1 MKHLLGIGDLSK
13 SEIEELLGRA
23 EYYSHAL
30 QDGRWDREKLKNKVI
45 LTLFFEASTRTLTSF
60 MIAAKRLSASVVIW
74 NPESS
79 SLSKGESF
87 VDTIDTL
94 NAMRP
99 NAVIIRHSE
108 YGAPGFVAK
117 RSGCP
122 VINGGDSW
130 REHPTQALLDALT
143 LKQHFGKL
151 EGLTLAII
159 GDIAHSRVAASNMI
173 LLRQFGVNVR
183 VIAPK
188 SLMPERL
195 PAEGVERYN
204 SLAEGLKGADAVMSI
219 RLQKERMQKGL
230 IESDTAYF
238 NEYGLKR
245 SVIDAYCPKAVIL
258 DPGPL
263 IRGIHISDDIAKDP
277 ERSLILKQVA
287 NGIPTRMAVL
297 DRLISDEA

>member
-13 SEIEELLGRA
+13 DEIEDLLNRA
-23 EYYSHAL
+23 DYYAKAL
-30 QDGRWDREKLKNKVI
+30 HDGRWDREKLKDKLI

-60 MIAAKRLSASVVIW
+60 MIAAKRLSANLVIW
-74 NPESS
+74 NPETS

-99 NAVIIRHSE
+99 DAVIIRHSE

-117 RSGCP
+117 RADCP

-143 LKQHFGKL
+143 LRHHFGKL

-173 LLRQFGVNVR
+173 LLSQFGVNIH

-188 SLMPERL
+188 ALMPEKL
-195 PAEGVERYN
+195 PAEGVKRFN
-204 SLAEGLKGADAVMSI
+204 NLAEGLKGVDAVMTI

-238 NEYGLKR
+238 NEFGLKR
-245 SVIDAYCPKAVIL
+245 SVVDAYCPKAVVL

-263 IRGIHISDDIAKDP
+263 IRGVHISDDIAEDP
-277 ERSLILKQVA
+277 TRSLILKQVA

-297 DRLISDEA
+297 DRLISDV

>member
-1 MKHLLGIGDLSK
+1 MKHLLGISDLKKHEIEDLLERADYYSK
-13 SEIEELLGRA
+13 SLSEGKWNR
-23 EYYSHAL
+23 
-30 QDGRWDREKLKNKVI
+30 DKLKDKII
-45 LTLFFEASTRTLTSF
+45 LTMFMEASTRTIISF
-60 MIAAKRLSASVVIW
+60 MIAAKRLGAQVVNW
-74 NPESS
+74 KHETS
-79 SLSKGESF
+79 SLTKGESF

-94 NAMRP
+94 NAMGID
-99 NAVIIRHSE
+99 AVVIRSSE

-117 RSGCP
+117 RASCP

-143 LKQHFGKL
+143 LKHHFGRL
-151 EGLTLAII
+151 EGLTVAII

-183 VIAPK
+183 VIAPPT
-188 SLMPERL
+188 LMPEKL
-195 PAEGVERYN
+195 PAPGVEKFH

-219 RLQKERMQKGL
+219 RLQKERMQAGL
-230 IESDTAYF
+230 IESDAAYF
-238 NEYGLKR
+238 REFGVKR
-245 SVIDAYCPKAVIL
+245 AVFDEYCPKAVLL

-263 IRGIHISDDIAKDP
+263 IRGVHISDDIAEDP

-297 DRLISDEA
+297 DKLMGNG

>member
-1 MKHLLGIGDLSK
+1 MKHLLGIGDLTK
-13 SEIEELLGRA
+13 DDIEDLLDRA
-23 EYYSHAL
+23 DYYSKAL
-30 QDGRWDREKLKNKVI
+30 IEGRWDREKLENKIV

-60 MIAAKRLSASVVIW
+60 VIAAQRLGAQVVTW
-74 NPESS
+74 NPDTS

-94 NAMRP
+94 NAMGAD
-99 NAVIIRHSE
+99 AVIIRHSE

-117 RSGCP
+117 RASCP

-143 LKQHFGKL
+143 LKQRFGKL

-183 VIAPK
+183 VISPPA
-188 SLMPERL
+188 LMPEKL
-195 PAEGVERYN
+195 PAEGVTKFH
-204 SLAEGLKGADAVMSI
+204 SLAEGLQGADAVMSI

-230 IESDTAYF
+230 IESDAAYF
-238 NEYGLKR
+238 REFGVKR
-245 SVIDAYCPKAVIL
+245 EVFDKYCPDAVLL

-263 IRGIHISDDIAKDP
+263 VRGVHISDDIAEDP
-277 ERSLILKQVA
+277 KRSLILKQVA

-297 DRLISDEA
+297 DALVSGG

>member
-1 MKHLLGIGDLSK
+1 MKHLLGIGDLAK
-13 SEIEELLGRA
+13 SDIENLLDRA
-23 EYYSHAL
+23 DYYSKAL
-30 QDGRWDREKLKNKVI
+30 QSGKWNRETLKDKIV

-60 MIAAKRLSASVVIW
+60 IIAAQRLGASVVTW
-74 NPESS
+74 NPDTS

-94 NAMRP
+94 NAMSP
-99 NAVIIRHSE
+99 DAVIIRHSE

-122 VINGGDSW
+122 VINGGDSF

-143 LKQHFGKL
+143 LKHHFGKL
-151 EGLTLAII
+151 DGLTIAII

-183 VIAPK
+183 VIAPPT
-188 SLMPERL
+188 LMPEKM
-195 PAEGVERYN
+195 PAEGIEKFN
-204 SLAEGLKGADAVMSI
+204 SLADGLPGVDAVMTI

-230 IESDTAYF
+230 IESDDAYF
-238 NEYGLKR
+238 KEFGLKR
-245 SVIDAYCPKAVIL
+245 AIVDQYCPKAVVL

-263 IRGIHISDDIAKDP
+263 IRGVHSSDDIAEDP
-277 ERSLILKQVA
+277 TRSLILKQVA
-287 NGIPTRMAVL
+287 NGIPTRMAAL
-297 DRLISDEA
+297 DILMTGKK